1 MTHNPFHA
9 IRKADDLSQDLA
21 TKLFVPE
28 ASPIWE
34 NIQAPINHLIV
45 GPRGAGK
52 TMVLRQLHH
61 QGKPDKSTY
70 GYISLYLQISRI
82 SDIFRGVFGQYQP
95 DAVNELRLYRIVF
108 SDYLCLE
115 ILRELA
121 NILVEES
128 IFLDAENTLDQ
139 FRRLLPPSVS
149 VGTPRELEAW
159 SSALQQRIEQ
169 DINQWS
175 INKECSWK
183 PLFDLP
189 STVRRIPDVLK
200 CVFPHLD
207 QKNPCLYL
215 LLDESSPIP
224 EACQEVLNRLL
235 HRGRTYCV
243 KLAIRPYEWT
253 TLRTNTGAKIEIDT
267 DVKPLYIQYPDE
279 LSNEHLIHMKAVVN
293 RILEIQVGNADLTVD
308 SIFSAGNH
316 RHSGF
321 RAICAASSGNL
332 QNLLTLCSCVVAT
345 AIEKGAQEVTNISPA
360 TQLEAIV
367 RYSKDYEERNPYEES
382 RTLCQ
387 ALLKKVKSVSPSR
400 RAIGFQYRHT
410 PQDLIYSD
418 YIPEPEGRLIKTAF
432 SAGFIRNTDRQLMP
446 LIDVPAQFYLSR
458 GLLPCEGLALDT
470 PIEPPLE
477 IDSAFIKKNI
487 RPRAGSHKSPNNEKP
502 LKAFL
507 STSFSEALTQQRV
520 DLKKALLAV
529 QVECKDIQDRSTSQF
544 LFSSVVSAI
553 RNSDFTVLDA
563 TISRPYTMFEIGICA
578 AIDQKARNVICVIN
592 DDGDSSSA
600 VIDRQPTFMTK
611 LPIVRY
617 SLDPDRMKQA
627 ASDIR
632 SRALSLRSAPSEFSK
647 IAITDLS
654 LKPRPR
660 GRTAYISLPNRP
672 RRKKTIEYL
681 KSKLEDIG
689 WTMIVEEDAS
699 SYSAN
704 EFQVAV
710 QCAYTSRVG
719 IIDTTGA
726 EGGPDLLQCY
736 KLGLFVGKKAP
747 WRVLWVEEAGNAD
760 ERTFASVPNL
770 NHHTWNDEVSL
781 GKVIMSFLQD
791 ER

>member
-9 IRKADDLSQDLA
+9 ICKADDLSQDLA

-61 QGKPDKSTY
+61 QGKPNESTY

-82 SDIFRGVFGQYQP
+82 SDIFRSTFGQDQP
-95 DAVNELRLYRIVF
+95 DSANELRLYRIVF
-108 SDYLCLE
+108 SDFLCLE

-121 NILVEES
+121 NILIEES
-128 IFLDAENTLDQ
+128 NLLNTENTLDQ

-149 VGTPRELEAW
+149 VDTPSELEAW
-159 SSALQQRIEQ
+159 TLELQKKIEQ
-169 DINQWS
+169 DMNLWS

-189 STVRRIPDVLK
+189 STVQRIPDVLK
-200 CVFPHLD
+200 CVFPYLD

-215 LLDESSPIP
+215 LFDESSPIP
-224 EACQEVLNRLL
+224 EACQGVLNRLL

-253 TLRTNTGAKIEIDT
+253 TFRTNTSAKIEIDT

-279 LSNEHLIHMKAVVN
+279 LSNEHLIHMKAVVD
-293 RILEIQVGNADLTVD
+293 RILKIQLGNADLTVD
-308 SIFSAGNH
+308 SIFPEGSH
-316 RHSGF
+316 LRSGF

-332 QNLLTLCSCVVAT
+332 QNLLMLCSCVVTTAT
-345 AIEKGAQEVTNISPA
+345 EKGAKEVTNISPA

-387 ALLKKVKSVSPSR
+387 ALLKKVKSMPPPC
-400 RAIGFQYRHT
+400 RAIGFQYSHT

-418 YIPEPEGRLIKTAF
+418 CIPEPQGRLIKPAF
-432 SAGFIRNTDRQLMP
+432 AAGFIRNTDRKMIP
-446 LIDVPAQFYLSR
+446 LVDVPARFYLSR
-458 GLLPCEGLALDT
+458 SLLPREGLALDT

-477 IDSAFIKKNI
+477 IDANFIKDNI
-487 RPRAGSHKSPNNEKP
+487 RPKTGSHKPPNREKP

-507 STSFSEALTQQRV
+507 STSFSDALTQQRV

-529 QVECKDIQDRSTSQF
+529 QVECKDIQDRSASQF

-553 RNSDFTVLDA
+553 RNSEFTILDA
-563 TISRPYTMFEIGICA
+563 TIPRPYTMFEIGICA
-578 AIDQKARNVICVIN
+578 TIDQKARNVICVIN
-592 DDGDSSSA
+592 DGGDNSSV
-600 VIDRQPTFMTK
+600 VIDKQPKFMTK

-617 SLDPDRMKQA
+617 SLDPDRIKQA
-627 ASDIR
+627 ADDIR
-632 SRALSLRSAPSEFSK
+632 SRALGFRLEPSEFSK
-647 IAITDLS
+647 IAITNLS
-654 LKPRPR
+654 LKPRR
-660 GRTAYISLPNRP
+660 RSHTVYISLPNRP
-672 RRKKTIEYL
+672 RRKRTVEYL
-681 KSKLEDIG
+681 KSKLQDIG
-689 WTMIVEEDAS
+689 WTMIIEEDVS

-726 EGGPDLLQCY
+726 EGEPDLLQCY
-736 KLGLFVGKKAP
+736 KLGLFVGKNAP
-747 WRVLWVEEAGNAD
+747 WRVLWVEESGSAD
-760 ERTFASVPNL
+760 ERPFASVPNL

-781 GKVIMSFLQD
+781 GEAVMAFLRD